1 MLDFNASAS
10 LSGRIEALVDQ
21 ALEQERDDT
30 PPRQYL
36 GGSRLGVSCE
46 RQL

>member
-21 ALEQERDDT
+21 ALEQERF
-30 PPRQYL
+30 QEVWEL
-36 GGSRLGVSCE
+36 
-46 RQL
+46 

>member
-10 LSGRIEALVDQ
+10 LSGQIEALVDL
-21 ALEQERDDT
+21 ALEQERDAT

-36 GGSRLGVSCE
+36 GGSRLGVS
-46 RQL
+46 